1 MPELSQLSQ
10 RSNFLKLSYLFALIS
25 YLFFNAITTYADSIL
40 PDPKNLIAEMSIAT
54 SQLNYDGIF
63 TYRYDKKIDTM
74 RIIHKNKEGDIFER
88 LISLNGNRREI
99 VRENDKV
106 KYFFPENKI
115 AIIERSKLSQLLSS
129 YIPDT
134 KQSISKFYVFDV
146 LGDGRIAGRN
156 AWIVNIKPIDRFRYG
171 YQLWID
177 KKSKLLLRSRLK
189 NYQGVNLEDVMFV
202 KLDVLEDISDSLS
215 NLHLVVIILHG

>member
-1 MPELSQLSQ
+1 MPELSQLSH
-10 RSNFLKLSYLFALIS
+10 RSNFLKFSYLFALIS

-40 PDPKNLIAEMSIAT
+40 PDPKNLITEMSIAT

-115 AIIERSKLSQLLSS
+115 AIIERSKLGQLLSS
-129 YIPDT
+129 YIHDT
-134 KQSISKFYVFDV
+134 HQ
-146 LGDGRIAGRN
+146 
-156 AWIVNIKPIDRFRYG
+156 
-171 YQLWID
+171 
-177 KKSKLLLRSRLK
+177 
-189 NYQGVNLEDVMFV
+189 
-202 KLDVLEDISDSLS
+202 
-215 NLHLVVIILHG
+215 